1 MGKLAM
7 SGLFLYTTFPKKP
20 ITMQVLQNRKGQN
33 NLSGIVMTLVV
44 VAVLLFIGIKITSEV
59 GDSID
64 RSSFTTAENTTYD
77 NVSNTTLDSFDL
89 TTVALIVLAAS
100 GILFI
105 VFQLAR

>member
-1 MGKLAM
+1 MNKLFAP
-7 SGLFLYTTFPKKP
+7 SSK
-20 ITMQVLQNRKGQN
+20 KGQS
-33 NLSGIVMTLVV
+33 NLTGIVMTLVV

-64 RSSFTTAENTTYD
+64 RGGFSTAENTTYD
-77 NVSNTTLDSFDL
+77 NVSGTTLDAFDL

>member
-1 MGKLAM
+1 MTTMTKM
-7 SGLFLYTTFPKKP
+7 SW
-20 ITMQVLQNRKGQN
+20 QRKGQS

-44 VAVLLFIGIKITSEV
+44 VSVLLYIGIKITSEV

-64 RSSFTTAENTTYD
+64 RDGFTATENTTYE
-77 NVSNTTLDSFDL
+77 NVTSTTLDSIDL

-105 VFQLAR
+105 VMTLARP

>member
-1 MGKLAM
+1 MTTMTKM
-7 SGLFLYTTFPKKP
+7 SW
-20 ITMQVLQNRKGQN
+20 QRKGQS

-44 VAVLLFIGIKITSEV
+44 VSVLLYIGIKITSEV

-64 RSSFTTAENTTYD
+64 RGGFTATENTTYE
-77 NVSNTTLDSFDL
+77 NVTSTTLDSIDL

-105 VFQLAR
+105 VMTLARP